1 MEGSVKLLAGE
12 GFWTPAG
19 YDAFRR
25 DGKFVDIDLLSD
37 SDKYPC
43 HRIILARQSLYFKDL
58 FTTYTEPTFKLPE
71 NPGSVFGLVVE
82 FLYGTQIQVAPE
94 SFASLFRC
102 ATFYKIKRLEQY
114 LKGCFPHVMNCDN
127 VLMLAR
133 TLGDNDVCAVDEEI
147 AQFVSGTFF
156 AQTLFMVNEFY
167 EAAQPSL
174 MAAVLRQ
181 IPGLTDERKIELIDS
196 YVGVHFK
203 QAKVSARDSEILA
216 TLVDWSQEKVHEF
229 YLKYKCEWVPAR
241 ISRCHYV
248 TILRARRNVIGNMV
262 EPATDVV
269 NWLGPFVAISKV
281 AMADESSECDI
292 LAMIMT
298 LGGTVKKKVDP
309 VKFGW
314 LEFGSG
320 PLQSGLFKKYFGP
333 EKALVDGE
341 GFRVQG
347 SKEEPPFW
355 QLKFVTDTQFVLKKI
370 NFQCV
375 GNYQHREAVEFPKE
389 MTVYSVDNEKPVHV
403 KSIRPKGPDVAKEVS
418 MTSPCRTLMIKMKK
432 TGSTDM
438 WIMRIQRLQLIGV
451 FA

>member
-1 MEGSVKLLAGE
+1 MDGSLELRTREGLCA
-12 GFWTPAG
+12 PAG

-43 HRIILARQSLYFKDL
+43 HRIILARQSSYFKDL
-58 FTTYTEPTFKLPE
+58 FATHSGPTFELPE

-94 SFASLFRC
+94 AFASLLRC
-102 ATFYKIKRLEQY
+102 AMFYKIERLQQY
-114 LKGCFPHVMNCDN
+114 LKGCFPKVLNCDN

-133 TLGDNDVCAVDEEI
+133 TLGDNDVSEVDEEI
-147 AQFVSGTFF
+147 ARFVSGTFF
-156 AQTLFMVNEFY
+156 AQTMFMVNEFY

-181 IPGLTDERKIELIDS
+181 MTELTDERKIELIDL

-203 QAKVSARDSEILA
+203 QEKPSVRDSEILA
-216 TLVDWSQEKVHEF
+216 TLVDWNQENGHEF

-241 ISRCHYV
+241 ISRSHYS
-248 TILRARRNVIGNMV
+248 TILQARRNVIGNMK

-269 NWLGPFVAISKV
+269 TWLEPFVAISKV
-281 AMADESSECDI
+281 AMADETSECDM
-292 LAMIMT
+292 LAMMMT
-298 LGGTVKKKVDP
+298 LGGSLKKKVDP

-314 LEFGSG
+314 LEMEAG
-320 PLQSGLFKKYFGP
+320 PIQSGLLRKYFGP
-333 EKALVDGE
+333 EKAFVDGE

-347 SKEEPPFW
+347 SKSEPPFW
-355 QLKFVTDTQFVLKKI
+355 QLKFTTDTQFVLKKI
-370 NFQCV
+370 KFRCV
-375 GNYQHREAVEFPKE
+375 RNYQHRDAVEFPKE
-389 MTVYSVDNEKPVHV
+389 ITVYSVDSGKPVHV
-403 KSIRPKGPDVAKEVS
+403 KSIRPKGPDVAKKVS
-418 MTSPCRTLMIKMKK
+418 MTNPCRSIMLKMKK
-432 TGSTDM
+432 AGSTGM
-438 WIMRIQRLQLIGV
+438 WVMRIQRIQLIGV